1 MSLWVILVFIN
12 DLQILTC
19 PKNHIYLQ
27 IILQVELPK
36 QMLRKTVHKKI
47 DCFEMLRER
56 GQGTERT
63 EKSLHC
69 MPLLCILT
77 LDSGYTVTEKI

>member
-1 MSLWVILVFIN
+1 
-12 DLQILTC
+12 
-19 PKNHIYLQ
+19 
-27 IILQVELPK
+27 
-36 QMLRKTVHKKI
+36 MLRKTVHKKI